1 MRARALYAA
10 FALLAI
16 VATPA
21 RAADLPRGFAKLRA
35 QDALVQRVGYR
46 LADGNGALCPQTAPA
61 TGLLLHDLATY
72 GEEDARALQAGLA
85 LAGPIG
91 VESVVP
97 GSPAARAGIALDDTV
112 LAIGNRSIGDFPLDA
127 RRSWA
132 RLQSIE
138 AALETALRA
147 DGVARL
153 TLSRNGE
160 RRTVELGALPAC
172 ATRFEVAP
180 VGSKAAAEGTR
191 VVIGPKFAGFAYP
204 EEEFAAV
211 LAHELAHNILRH
223 RALLEREGRSMRN
236 ERETEREAD
245 RMMPWLLANGG
256 YDPMAAARFMQRFGP
271 VHDGGIFRDGSHDG
285 WKDRARDLAIEAQLV
300 TQTWQITGAADWRIR
315 FSAEL
320 ARATA
325 LPPAEAADGG

>member
-1 MRARALYAA
+1 MSARALYAA

-112 LAIGNRSIGDFPLDA
+112 LAIGNRSIGDFPFDA

-132 RLQSIE
+132 RLQAIE

-160 RRTVELGALPAC
+160 RRTVELGAVPAC
-172 ATRFEVAP
+172 ATRFEV
-180 VGSKAAAEGTR
+180 VQMGGKAAAEGTR
-191 VVIGPKFAGFAYP
+191 VVIGNDFAGFGYP
-204 EEEFAAV
+204 EDEFGAA

-223 RALLEREGRSMRN
+223 RARLDTAGRSMRN

-245 RMMPWLLANGG
+245 RMMPWLLANAG
-256 YDPMAAARFMQRFGP
+256 YDPIAAVRFMQRVGP
-271 VHDGGIFRDGSHDG
+271 GHAGGIFRERTHDS
-285 WKDRARDLAIEAQLV
+285 WQDRARALALEAELV
-300 TQTWQITGAADWRIR
+300 AQTMRVTGGADWRAR
-315 FSAEL
+315 FAAQL
-320 ARATA
+320 
-325 LPPAEAADGG
+325 AEAAELPLPSDGSGS